1 MENKPII
8 EKDGY
13 LYQIVRKVVKSYKPI
28 RNKEGSIKYSDAL
41 QYLVRTLPQDHPS
54 YNTILSLAS
63 YASCNNGLTQ
73 KQRDLANKFISWY
86 EKLWENKDE
95 QL

>member
-8 EKDGY
+8 TKGKYIYKLE
-13 LYQIVRKVVKSYKPI
+13 RKVVKTYRPI
-28 RNKEGSIKYSDAL
+28 RNNEGIIQYADAL

-63 YASCNNGLTQ
+63 YATCNNGLSL
-73 KQRDLANKFISWY
+73 KQEELAKKFISWY
-86 EKLWENKDE
+86 ENLWRE
-95 QL
+95 